1 MSTSASI
8 KSMKPWHE
16 ELIDFMLAQPRAGLK
31 ETSEYFGVSMAWLST
46 VKNSDAFRDA
56 WAARRGDHSSA
67 ISATITQRVEALA
80 ETALETMQQK
90 LEREGMNIGLS
101 TLREVSE
108 TALKSLGFGLRDP
121 RLGSQTANS
130 ITNNNMI
137 VVDRDTLARAR
148 QLRANMRDTLQ
159 VPSLETPSQEQTALL
174 AGAIGGNTPESEAE
188 APIVAPLLGEEL
200 TIGAALHEIEHD
212 SDEVPPDKDG
222 KRYDLDSIPPRRP
235 GSAEELRAQDADQ
248 SVLDLF
254 GEISRGKK

>member
-1 MSTSASI
+1 MSHSASI

-31 ETSEYFGVSMAWLST
+31 ETSEYFGVSIAWLST

-56 WAARRGDHSSA
+56 WAQRRGEHSST
-67 ISATITQRVEALA
+67 ISATLTQRVEALA

-108 TALKSLGFGLRDP
+108 TALKSLGFGMRDP
-121 RLGSQTANS
+121 RVGMQTANS

-148 QLRANMRDTLQ
+148 QLRANMRDTLP

-174 AGAIGGNTPESEAE
+174 AGAIGGESAESEAE

-200 TIGAALHEIEHD
+200 TVGAAFIEIEHD
-212 SDEVPPDKDG
+212 PPESPPDKDG
-222 KRYDLDSIPPRRP
+222 KTYGYDEYPVRRP
-235 GSAEELRAQDADQ
+235 GSPEVRAAQDADQ